1 MKKKIIIPV
10 ILLFIIIIVF
20 ISFNIFSNKIVST
33 ITLDIN
39 PSIEIN
45 LDKSNKIVKVAALNK
60 EANDIISNNLKGKKL
75 DDALKI
81 IRDNLINKGYI
92 DNSAAII
99 LYSKGNINNEELKV
113 NIENI
118 FNEKHVF
125 ADIIVIDNITKEDE
139 NLAKLYHISPA
150 KASYIKS
157 ISNDNISIE
166 DISEMIKMNE
176 KKVLSNMHSILN
188 NILKSRYKNKW
199 YKKMKSM
206 RKEFQL

>member
-1 MKKKIIIPV
+1 MKKIIIIPV

-125 ADIIVIDNITKEDE
+125 ADIIVIDNITKEDDSE
-139 NLAKLYHISPA
+139 QSTKERDMLKAFAKWTYQMFS
-150 KASYIKS
+150 
-157 ISNDNISIE
+157 
-166 DISEMIKMNE
+166 
-176 KKVLSNMHSILN
+176 
-188 NILKSRYKNKW
+188 
-199 YKKMKSM
+199 
-206 RKEFQL
+206 